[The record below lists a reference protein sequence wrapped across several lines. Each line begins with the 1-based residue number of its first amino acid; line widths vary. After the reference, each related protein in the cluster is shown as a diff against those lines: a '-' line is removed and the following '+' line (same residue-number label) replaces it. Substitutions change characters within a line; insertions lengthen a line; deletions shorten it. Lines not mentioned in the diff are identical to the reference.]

1 MPELSRRTVLATLA
15 GIAAGPASAN
25 PDWPDRPITIV
36 HGFPAG
42 GPTDLIAR
50 IIADPLSK
58 VLGQQVV
65 IEGRSGASGTT
76 AVAQVAR
83 AAPDGYTLCAIPS
96 GHAFAAATFKKLP
109 YHSIDDFTMIS
120 MTTEY
125 PYVMA
130 TYADNSFRT
139 VGELISISRSRSTP
153 LQYGT
158 PGNGSG
164 PHLAIELFAKEARIQ
179 VQHIPYR
186 GSAPAVTDLVG
197 KRIDFMM
204 DPPAGLIEFIR
215 AGTLR
220 ALAVSGATRFFSL
233 PDIPTIAEAAV
244 PSYVVTAWQG
254 LIAPAG
260 LPEPI
265 LARLNTEIVR
275 ILMQS
280 NVAERLRALGNE
292 PAASSPEQFK
302 TRMAADI
309 AKWTRLADDIHFER
323 I

>member
-1 MPELSRRTVLATLA
+1 
-15 GIAAGPASAN
+15 
-25 PDWPDRPITIV
+25 
-36 HGFPAG
+36 
-42 GPTDLIAR
+42 
-50 IIADPLSK
+50 
-58 VLGQQVV
+58 
-65 IEGRSGASGTT
+65 
-76 AVAQVAR
+76 
-83 AAPDGYTLCAIPS
+83 
-96 GHAFAAATFKKLP
+96 
-109 YHSIDDFTMIS
+109 DDFTMIS

-153 LQYGT
+153 VQYGT

-197 KRIDFMM
+197 KLFAFTRA
-204 DPPAGLIEFIR
+204 PPAGLIEFIR

-280 NVAERLRALGNE
+280 KVGERLRALGNE
-292 PAASSPEQFK
+292 PAATSPEQFK

-309 AKWTRLADDIHFER
+309 AKWPQN
-323 I
+323 

>member
-1 MPELSRRTVLATLA
+1 GGGKGT
-15 GIAAGPASAN
+15 
-25 PDWPDRPITIV
+25 DW
-36 HGFPAG
+36 
-42 GPTDLIAR
+42 
-50 IIADPLSK
+50 
-58 VLGQQVV
+58 
-65 IEGRSGASGTT
+65 
-76 AVAQVAR
+76 
-83 AAPDGYTLCAIPS
+83 
-96 GHAFAAATFKKLP
+96 
-109 YHSIDDFTMIS
+109 
-120 MTTEY
+120 
-125 PYVMA
+125 
-130 TYADNSFRT
+130 
-139 VGELISISRSRSTP
+139 
-153 LQYGT
+153 
-158 PGNGSG
+158 
-164 PHLAIELFAKEARIQ
+164 
-179 VQHIPYR
+179 R
-186 GSAPAVTDLVG
+186 GS
-197 KRIDFMM
+197 R
-204 DPPAGLIEFIR
+204 PAGLIEFIR

-280 NVAERLRALGNE
+280 NVAERPRARGNE